1 MNEYLSLF
9 FNSYTFKVVTLGC
22 TLLAMASAIIGN
34 FAVLKKESLLGDGVA
49 HASLAGVCLAFLLTG
64 KKEMYILLLGAL
76 VIGLLCVS
84 LIHYVQLNSK
94 VKFDSAIALMLSSFF
109 GLGLVFL
116 TYLKKVPGAKKAGL
130 NRFIFGQAS
139 TLIAKDVYLIVGIGL
154 ILLFLVILFW
164 KEIKVSIFDKEYAK
178 TLGISSDKIRFMLSV
193 MIVVNIIVGIQIA
206 GVILIT
212 AMIIAPSVAARQW
225 SDKLLNVTIISAIL
239 GAISGAIGS
248 IVSTLDTA
256 LPTGPLIVIVLGFFV
271 IFSLIFS
278 TKQGIVL
285 NIYKNYK
292 RNKKYGEKI
301 YGGDLK

>member
-1 MNEYLSLF
+1 MNEYLNLF
-9 FNSYTFKVVTLGC
+9 LNSYTFKVVTLGC
-22 TLLAMASAIIGN
+22 TLLAMISAIIGN

-49 HASLAGVCLAFLLTG
+49 HASLAGVCLAFLVTG
-64 KKEMYILLLGAL
+64 KKEMYILLFGAL
-76 VIGLLCVS
+76 VIGLLCAS
-84 LIHYVQLNSK
+84 LIHYIQINTK
-94 VKFDSAIALMLSSFF
+94 VKFDSTIALMLSSFF
-109 GLGLVFL
+109 GLGLVLL
-116 TYLKKVPGAKKAGL
+116 TYLKKVSGAKKAGL

-139 TLIAKDVYLIVGIGL
+139 TLIEKDIYLIVGIGL
-154 ILLFLVILFW
+154 ILLFLLILFW
-164 KEIKVSIFDKEYAK
+164 KEIKISIFDKEYAK
-178 TLGISSDKIRFMLSV
+178 TLGINSDKIRFMVSV

-212 AMIIAPSVAARQW
+212 AMIIAPSIAARQW
-225 SDKLLNVTIISAIL
+225 SDKLLNVTMISAFL
-239 GAISGAIGS
+239 GAVSGAIGS
-248 IVSTLDTA
+248 IISTLDTA

-292 RNKKYGEKI
+292 RNKKYMKKI

>member
-1 MNEYLSLF
+1 MNEYLNLF
-9 FNSYTFKVVTLGC
+9 LNSYTFKVVTLGC
-22 TLLAMASAIIGN
+22 ALLAMISAIIGN

-49 HASLAGVCLAFLLTG
+49 HASLAGVCLAFLVTG
-64 KKEMYILLLGAL
+64 KKEMYILLFGAL
-76 VIGLLCVS
+76 VIGLLCAS
-84 LIHYVQLNSK
+84 LIHYIQINTK
-94 VKFDSAIALMLSSFF
+94 VKFDSTIALMLSSFF
-109 GLGLVFL
+109 GLGLVLL
-116 TYLKKVPGAKKAGL
+116 TYLKKVSGAKKAGL

-139 TLIAKDVYLIVGIGL
+139 TLIEKDIYLIVGIGL
-154 ILLFLVILFW
+154 ILLFLLILFW
-164 KEIKVSIFDKEYAK
+164 KEIKISIFDKEYAK
-178 TLGISSDKIRFMLSV
+178 TLGINSDKIRFMVSV

-212 AMIIAPSVAARQW
+212 AMIIAPSIAARQW
-225 SDKLLNVTIISAIL
+225 SDKLLNVTMISAFL
-239 GAISGAIGS
+239 GAVSGAIGS
-248 IVSTLDTA
+248 IISTLDTA

-292 RNKKYGEKI
+292 RNKKYMKKI